1 VTGRGRRA
9 LALGVLVLASG
20 CALWRGLLP
29 PLTGPVDP
37 PLAVDD
43 LDPASIRAVVSR
55 TLPVYEKRGQTRARD
70 GARRL
75 LRILEEHDDPA
86 VRRALI
92 DRDFVVRRVRAP
104 VLLTAY
110 YEPELPARDR
120 RDARFRSPLYG
131 RPPDLVDGTPYA
143 TRGEIYDG
151 ALAGRGLEIA
161 WLADPI
167 DLFFLQVQGSGRL
180 RFEDGRSIGA
190 HFAGTNGRP
199 YTSVG
204 RVMIERGLLSRDAAS
219 AADIRRVLAAMPE
232 AERRAL
238 LATNERYVFFALGD
252 GPVRGSLGI
261 PLTAGRSVAT
271 DPSLVPSGALAYL
284 ETPTYRRFVVA
295 QDTGAAIVGA
305 RCDLF
310 LGAGDAV
317 GAVAGRTNERG
328 RLYVLEPR

>member
-1 VTGRGRRA
+1 VTLRGRRA
-9 LALGVLVLASG
+9 LALGVLALASG

-29 PLTGPVDP
+29 PLTGPTDP
-37 PLAVDD
+37 PPAIDDVDLPSMRAAV
-43 LDPASIRAVVSR
+43 AR
-55 TLPVYEKRGQTRARD
+55 TLPVYEKRAQIRERD
-70 GARRL
+70 GALRL
-75 LRILEEHDDPA
+75 LRILEASDDP
-86 VRRALI
+86 VERRAWI

-110 YEPELPARDR
+110 YEPELEARHR

-143 TRGEIYDG
+143 TRGEIYGG

-180 RFEDGRSIGA
+180 RFEDGRRIGA

-204 RVMIERGLLSRDAAS
+204 RVMIERGLLTRDAAS

-238 LATNERYVFFALGD
+238 LATNERYVFFELAD
-252 GPVRGSLGI
+252 RPVRGSLGV
-261 PLTAGRSVAT
+261 PLTPGRSVAT
-271 DPSLVPSGALAYL
+271 DPALVPAGTLAYL

-295 QDTGAAIVGA
+295 QDTGAAITGA

-310 LGAGDAV
+310 LGAGEQA
-317 GAVAGRTNERG
+317 GAVAGRTREHG
-328 RLYVLEPR
+328 WLYVLEPR